1 MLNWLKRIG
10 RVGLSKDVAVA
21 VQRQL
26 TCTAEDVFAVLADG
40 WLYPLWVVGASRMRA
55 VDPDWPAVGAKL
67 HHSAGVWPLLV
78 NDDTE
83 MLSNEPPRSMILN
96 ARGWPAGEARVEI
109 TIDSGPTGCV
119 VRIEEDATSGPAA
132 LIPKQVRQSAI
143 GLRNRESLR
152 RLAYLAEGRA
162 ARRSSEAP

>member
-1 MLNWLKRIG
+1 MRNWLKRIG
-10 RVGLSKDVAVA
+10 RLGLSKDVAVA

-26 TCTAEDVFAVLADG
+26 TCTAEDLFAVLADG

-55 VDPDWPAVGAKL
+55 VDPNWPAAGAKL
-67 HHSAGVWPLLV
+67 HHSAGAWPLLV

-83 MLSNEPPRSMILN
+83 MLNNEPPNSMVLQ

-109 TIDSGPTGCV
+109 TVESRPGGCEV
-119 VRIEEDATSGPAA
+119 WIEEDATSGPA
-132 LIPKQVRQSAI
+132 LLVPKQLRQSAI
-143 GLRNRESLR
+143 ELRNRESLR

-162 ARRSSEAP
+162 ARRSSDSL

>member
-1 MLNWLKRIG
+1 L
-10 RVGLSKDVAVA
+10 A

-26 TCTAEDVFAVLADG
+26 KCSAEDVFAVFADG
-40 WLYPLWVVGASRMRA
+40 WLYPLWVVGASRIRA

-67 HHSAGVWPLLV
+67 HHSAGVWPLLI

-83 MLSNEPPRSMILN
+83 LLSYDAPRSMVLQ

-109 TIDSGPTGCV
+109 TVEPTPTGCV
-119 VRIEEDATSGPAA
+119 VWIEEDASSGPA
-132 LIPKQVRQSAI
+132 LLVPKPVRQPAI
-143 GLRNRESLR
+143 ELRNRESLR

-162 ARRSSEAP
+162 RHSSDLP